1 VNRHQP
7 RRGPGDRSSAVGL
20 AVIGLCLAACA
31 TVAVAAAGEPLQD
44 AEGAI
49 DRVTLS
55 PWIIVVPLAAL
66 CLLGM
71 VGFTAVRAAGTA
83 RRVSRRS
90 AWLTVIGFVL
100 LAAALTRL
108 DLDRTTT
115 EDPTSFEIA
124 PPAAESGGQSTA
136 WPTWAVVVAGLVAA
150 SVLLSRRRP
159 REDSASEPEDEVA
172 QARRAIDD
180 SLADLAAPAEPRQAV
195 IACYARLLEGL
206 EGVGAGRL
214 RSEAPF
220 EHMSRVLATLG
231 VRPGPLERLTT
242 LFAEAR
248 FSTHEITEAHRDEAE
263 RALAEARADLDR
275 MVAA

>member
-20 AVIGLCLAACA
+20 AVMGLCLAACA
-31 TVAVAAAGEPLQD
+31 AVAVAAAGEPLQD

-55 PWIIVVPLAAL
+55 PWLIVVPLAAV

-71 VGFTAVRAAGTA
+71 LGLTAVRSAGTS

-90 AWLTVIGFVL
+90 MWMTVIGFLL
-100 LAAALTRL
+100 LAAALSRL
-108 DLDRTTT
+108 DLDRTTVVEPET
-115 EDPTSFEIA
+115 VEIGSA
-124 PPAAESGGQSTA
+124 PADGGGQSTA
-136 WPTWAVVVAGLVAA
+136 WPVWVLVAAGVVVAA
-150 SVLLSRRRP
+150 VLLHRRRRP
-159 REDSASEPEDEVA
+159 EGPPPEAEDDRV
-172 QARRAIDD
+172 QARMAIDA
-180 SLADLAAPAEPRQAV
+180 SLADLAAPRAPRQAV

-206 EGVGAGRL
+206 EAAGAGRD

-220 EHMSRVLATLG
+220 EYLSRVLATLG
-231 VRPGPLERLTT
+231 VRPEPLERLTT

-248 FSTHEITEAHRDEAE
+248 FSTHEITEEHRADAE
-263 RALAEARADLDR
+263 RALYEARADLDR
-275 MVAA
+275 VVAA

>member
-1 VNRHQP
+1 MNRHQP

-31 TVAVAAAGEPLQD
+31 AVAVAAAGEPLRD

-55 PWIIVVPLAAL
+55 PWVIVVPLAAL
-66 CLLGM
+66 WILGM

-90 AWLTVIGFVL
+90 MWLTVLGFVL
-100 LAAALTRL
+100 LAAALSRL
-108 DLDRTTT
+108 DLNRTTT
-115 EDPTSFEIA
+115 AEPETLEVAS
-124 PPAAESGGQSTA
+124 PAAEAGTQSTA
-136 WPTWAVVVAGLVAA
+136 WPIWVVVVAGLAA
-150 SVLLSRRRP
+150 AAVLLSRRR
-159 REDSASEPEDEVA
+159 RPEDPAPEAEDDVA

-180 SLADLAAPAEPRQAV
+180 SLAGLAAPGDPRQAV
-195 IACYARLLEGL
+195 IACYARLLDGL
-206 EGVGAGRL
+206 DGVGAGRQ

-220 EHMSRVLATLG
+220 EYLSRVLATLG
-231 VRPGPLERLTT
+231 VRREPLERLTI

-248 FSTHEITEAHRDEAE
+248 FSTHEITEAHRAEAE

-275 MVAA
+275 VVAA